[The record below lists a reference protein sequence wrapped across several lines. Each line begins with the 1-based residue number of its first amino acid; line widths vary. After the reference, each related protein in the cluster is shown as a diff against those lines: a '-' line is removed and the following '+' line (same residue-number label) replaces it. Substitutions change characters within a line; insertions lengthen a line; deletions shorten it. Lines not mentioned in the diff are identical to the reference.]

1 VYKASS
7 YQVFSRKKLQN
18 LIDQVVFKIQ
28 NCLKRYLLMKTA
40 RACFSLPCSR
50 KKFVRLFRGAVDI
63 SGGEKSDRLYVSLKG
78 PTTAIVTKRLA
89 DILGVDCETTPWL
102 SRRYYGREIGRT
114 RDCAYIKIDPSHT
127 ARQEILFFHAKKTI
141 YQLDRHGTAHAAS
154 IEYLRA
160 RIPRHC
166 SSVKPTKHAK
176 EAYKAKKNAL
186 NLKEMTKK
194 CRKRK
199 R

>member
-1 VYKASS
+1 MVKRYEQKLANMSVRTSKPIRPENRDVVYKASS

-78 PTTAIVTKRLA
+78 PTTAIVTKRL
-89 DILGVDCETTPWL
+89 CRH
-102 SRRYYGREIGRT
+102 SRRGLRNNSV
-114 RDCAYIKIDPSHT
+114 AFK
-127 ARQEILFFHAKKTI
+127 EILW
-141 YQLDRHGTAHAAS
+141 S
-154 IEYLRA
+154 
-160 RIPRHC
+160 
-166 SSVKPTKHAK
+166 
-176 EAYKAKKNAL
+176 
-186 NLKEMTKK
+186 
-194 CRKRK
+194 
-199 R
+199 